1 MNMTIS
7 KPILERVSPTFGSS
21 FLVKHFPEPRPN
33 KPPKWHYHPEIEL
46 VYIRGGQGRRRI
58 GTHVSYFTEGD
69 LVLIG
74 ANLPHWGF
82 TEAKTNHQAE
92 TVVQFLPQ
100 HLGNAFLEL
109 PELQKLHGL
118 IQLAQSGLSF
128 KGKTRD
134 EQGKRI
140 EQLIHL
146 APLPRLLELI
156 DILHELSKSTEV
168 ESLNVAGFL
177 QRIDPHEIERWEAV
191 QQFVNDNFD
200 REVSLN
206 EIASLTAMTV
216 PAFCRYFKRISG
228 KTFVHY
234 LNEYRITQ
242 ACKLLAES
250 HSTISEV
257 AFNCGYNT
265 LSQFNRCFKQ
275 LTGTT
280 PSLYRGQFS
289 SIR

>member
-1 MNMTIS
+1 MTTS

-21 FLVKHFPEPRPN
+21 FLTKHYSGARAN
-33 KPPKWHYHPEIEL
+33 KPPKWHHHPEIEL
-46 VYIRGGQGRRRI
+46 VYVRGGRGRRRI
-58 GTHVSYFTEGD
+58 GTHVSYFTDGD

-82 TEAKTNHQAE
+82 TEPRTKNQAE
-92 TVVQFLPQ
+92 TVIQFLPE
-100 HLGNAFLEL
+100 HLGDSFIQL
-109 PELQKLHGL
+109 PEMQNLRNL

-128 KGKTRD
+128 HGNTRKQ
-134 EQGKRI
+134 QGRRL
-140 EQLIHL
+140 EELINL
-146 APLPRLLELI
+146 DPLPRLLGLI
-156 DILHELSKSTEV
+156 DILHELSLSTEV

-177 QRIDPHEIERWEAV
+177 QRIDNHEIERWETI

-200 REVSLN
+200 REVALQ

-228 KTFVHY
+228 KTFVRY
-234 LNEYRITQ
+234 LNEYRITH
-242 ACKLLAES
+242 ACKLLTEN

-257 AFNCGYNT
+257 AFSCGYNT

-275 LTGTT
+275 ITETT
-280 PSLYRGQFS
+280 PSYYRAGFGT
-289 SIR
+289 II